1 MEPTIARSTPN
12 ATFRFGLHDP
22 LGDGI
27 VFYRTA
33 EDRDKAAKIT
43 IEGYLYDGEWDPD
56 VKGIIAFDATHRA
69 TEVDIVKRKGGLD
82 DDGYDE
88 NGEHWD
94 SDDVDMKC
102 NYRLMPIPVPAQS

>member
-1 MEPTIARSTPN
+1 LYDS
-12 ATFRFGLHDP
+12 

-27 VFYRTA
+27 VFYGTA
-33 EDRDKAAKIT
+33 EDRDKAAQIT
-43 IEGYLYDGEWDPD
+43 IEGYLCDGEWDPD
-56 VKGIIAFDATHRA
+56 VKGIFAFDVTYRV

>member
-12 ATFRFGLHDP
+12 ATFRFGLYDS

-27 VFYRTA
+27 VFYGTA
-33 EDRDKAAKIT
+33 EDRDKAAQIT
-43 IEGYLYDGEWDPD
+43 IEGYLCDGEWDPD
-56 VKGIIAFDATHRA
+56 VKGIFAFDVTYRV

-102 NYRLMPIPVPAQS
+102 NYRLMPISDNA